1 MTEYKALSS
10 DEKRRLR
17 ISFTVMGASFI
28 LFIMLLFTNN
38 IGLAVLSIVI
48 FISAGAYT
56 LVNLDRDVH
65 LFEIFDIGSDE
76 SQENMRQQLE
86 DRRKA
91 NTPSTLDDIENTN
104 LANQVSD
111 RMAEGWTIENVDNS
125 FNRVVMS
132 STKGGNFA
140 GHAVTGFLTGF
151 WTFGTGNIVYNE
163 LSKKRNMERIV
174 VSLENSSTDKDTS
187 NKEREGVALL
197 KTLNNLKQEEAITEE
212 EFEEKKKEIL
222 ERI

>member
-17 ISFTVMGASFI
+17 ISFTIMGASFI

-48 FISAGAYT
+48 FISVGVYT

-125 FNRVVMS
+125 SNRVVMS

-163 LSKKRNMERIV
+163 LSKKRNMERIA

>member
-1 MTEYKALSS
+1 
-10 DEKRRLR
+10 
-17 ISFTVMGASFI
+17 
-28 LFIMLLFTNN
+28 MLLFTNN

-48 FISAGAYT
+48 FISVGVYT

-91 NTPSTLDDIENTN
+91 NTPSSLDDIENTN

-125 FNRVVMS
+125 SNRVVMS

-163 LSKKRNMERIV
+163 LSKKRNMERIA

>member
-1 MTEYKALSS
+1 
-10 DEKRRLR
+10 
-17 ISFTVMGASFI
+17 
-28 LFIMLLFTNN
+28 
-38 IGLAVLSIVI
+38 
-48 FISAGAYT
+48 
-56 LVNLDRDVH
+56 
-65 LFEIFDIGSDE
+65 
-76 SQENMRQQLE
+76 
-86 DRRKA
+86 
-91 NTPSTLDDIENTN
+91 
-104 LANQVSD
+104 
-111 RMAEGWTIENVDNS
+111 MAEGWTIENVDNS